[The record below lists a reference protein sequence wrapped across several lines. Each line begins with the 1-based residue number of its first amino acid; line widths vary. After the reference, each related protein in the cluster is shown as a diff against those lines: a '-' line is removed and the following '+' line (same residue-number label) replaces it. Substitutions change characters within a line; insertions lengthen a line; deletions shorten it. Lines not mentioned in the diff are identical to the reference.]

1 MTLVRSDHR
10 IHRLIGLQ
18 QWLFLLGFG
27 TSALFYRILG
37 IQERRLEG
45 IAGLLVSQ
53 RPWSPMPPETTVLK
67 VNNAPAAALVHHFV
81 RAFSRTRTQHRGTR
95 TRPRIDPV

>member
-27 TSALFYRILG
+27 TSVLFYRILG

-45 IAGLLVSQ
+45 IVGRVANEKKPSLARVRYSAFWEFSCNSVTNCGLSQ
-53 RPWSPMPPETTVLK
+53 R
-67 VNNAPAAALVHHFV
+67 
-81 RAFSRTRTQHRGTR
+81 
-95 TRPRIDPV
+95 I

>member
-18 QWLFLLGFG
+18 QWLFLLRFG

-37 IQERRLEG
+37 IQERIVLSIAVLVLLLES
-45 IAGLLVSQ
+45 IQYSN
-53 RPWSPMPPETTVLK
+53 PT
-67 VNNAPAAALVHHFV
+67 F
-81 RAFSRTRTQHRGTR
+81 
-95 TRPRIDPV
+95 